1 MNTNHKSI
9 CVRPGSSRRGDLV
22 IACPERSRT
31 ELPAVAHFVPISR
44 CDELSREQ
52 YLETGL
58 REMLIAGQR
67 ICYSF
72 VLHYD
77 EGDTVGQSPI
87 FVRTRGVTLQSAVKQ
102 RLRCWNYL
110 CVHVA
115 LQRRDKSGDPI
126 PGG

>member
-1 MNTNHKSI
+1 
-9 CVRPGSSRRGDLV
+9 
-22 IACPERSRT
+22 
-31 ELPAVAHFVPISR
+31 
-44 CDELSREQ
+44 
-52 YLETGL
+52 
-58 REMLIAGQR
+58 MLIAGQR

>member
-9 CVRPGSSRRGDLV
+9 CLRLGSNRRGDL
-22 IACPERSRT
+22 ATAASRRA
-31 ELPAVAHFVPISR
+31 LYSLSR

-87 FVRTRGVTLQSAVKQ
+87 FVRTRSVTLQSAVKQ
-102 RLRCWNYL
+102 RLRC
-110 CVHVA
+110 HQA
-115 LQRRDKSGDPI
+115 SSEERAGK
-126 PGG
+126 